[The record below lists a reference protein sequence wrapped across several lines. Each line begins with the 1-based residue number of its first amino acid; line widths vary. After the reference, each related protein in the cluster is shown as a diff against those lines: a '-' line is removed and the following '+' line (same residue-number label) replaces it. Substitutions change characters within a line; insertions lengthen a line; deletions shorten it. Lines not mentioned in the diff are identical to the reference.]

1 MDRLEGYQARIRPAN
16 IDVHCAALR
25 QRYFRGLTLRLTHYG
40 VSAQL
45 PNTAQG
51 QKAAMRSRIDILT
64 TKKWRISLDVKQLR
78 LLLKYTTFIWI
89 CALQL
94 FLRDGHCLP
103 CRDDGYWLSR
113 PSTKLVTRVHPT
125 ESGHPNFRDVTM
137 DVIKDGTQ
145 DTANDS
151 ISPSLNT
158 QMNVKNSDSE
168 EIDLTLDVMPNDSRS
183 NGYSG
188 NPVSGST
195 GNVPA
200 LNDEGISGT
209 VAKYFGVV
217 LEIPKVTSLMN
228 IQEDDEVT
236 MDVGKDGIQDTANN
250 SITPALGSQMNVQN
264 SDSEEIDLTPD
275 VMLNDSKPKDYSG
288 NPVSVSTGNVP
299 GLNDEETSGTLTKY
313 LREDVLEI
321 PKVTSLMNIHE
332 KDDDEISDPEEKY
345 LDVTEVPIVNS
356 LMNIQETG
364 DDEIDL
370 TPDVVANGNSPTDFP
385 GYPESISTNN
395 CPELNSVEDPS
406 IPWKREQVYRWGD
419 WIITSDNRLY
429 RAVNT

>member
-299 GLNDEETSGTLTKY
+299 GLNDEE
-313 LREDVLEI
+313 
-321 PKVTSLMNIHE
+321 
-332 KDDDEISDPEEKY
+332 ISDPEEKY